1 MPAQE
6 RAGRP
11 WATALLLVSLLVVL
25 VMAVPGCSSD
35 EAQQEITGIPSDE
48 VMSWMQDWMEAMDA
62 SDRDALTAMYVETA
76 IMDDQIGSPNMRY
89 EGRDEIADYLMQ
101 LTEQGIVQHS
111 GGKPLRVGDY
121 VVQPITLSYQGQG
134 DLGQATLMF
143 LVDKDDMIIHQWV
156 TGVFHMSQIQE

>member
-1 MPAQE
+1 MPAQK
-6 RAGRP
+6 RVRRP
-11 WATALLLVSLLVVL
+11 WAAALLLASLLVVL
-25 VMAVPGCSSD
+25 GLAAPGCSSD
-35 EAQQEITGIPSDE
+35 ETHQDITGMPSDE
-48 VMSWMQDWMEAMDA
+48 VMSWMQDWMEATDA

-101 LTEQGIVQHS
+101 LTEQGIGQHS
-111 GGKPLRVGDY
+111 GGKPLKVGDY
-121 VVQPITLSYQGQG
+121 VVQPITLSYQGQD

-143 LVDKDDMIIHQWV
+143 LVDKDNVIIHQWV